1 MVSCGQTM
9 LGFDDAVSG
18 DFVKRF
24 STRTGVNARLVYGSV
39 RRFLCLCEGRGIGA
53 FWYWWRPMNRKSFTA
68 GGLAA
73 LILGWSTTLVFA
85 QQLGTA
91 ADARVMLDR
100 AIVALKS
107 NERTALSA
115 FNDQNDKRFHDRDLY
130 VFCFNMSDGKV
141 TSYSAPFLIGAD
153 VRTLTLVNDPIG
165 QRAYD
170 TVRNATEGKIAVL
183 QYKMPKPGT
192 IEPATKLSVETR
204 IGNQGCGVTY
214 YE

>member
-1 MVSCGQTM
+1 MSRES
-9 LGFDDAVSG
+9 L
-18 DFVKRF
+18 R
-24 STRTGVNARLVYGSV
+24 
-39 RRFLCLCEGRGIGA
+39 
-53 FWYWWRPMNRKSFTA
+53 
-68 GGLAA
+68 AA
-73 LILGWSTTLVFA
+73 LATIILAWSTTLLFA

-91 ADARVMLDR
+91 EEARSMLDR
-100 AIVALKS
+100 AITALKS
-107 NERTALSA
+107 NERTALNA
-115 FNDQNDKRFHDRDLY
+115 FNDQNNRQFHDRDLY

-141 TSYSAPFLIGAD
+141 TSYSAAFLIGAD

-170 TVRNATEGKIAVL
+170 TVRNAPEGKIAIL

-192 IEPATKLSVETR
+192 IEPATKLSFETR

>member
-1 MVSCGQTM
+1 M
-9 LGFDDAVSG
+9 SG
-18 DFVKRF
+18 
-24 STRTGVNARLVYGSV
+24 NA
-39 RRFLCLCEGRGIGA
+39 
-53 FWYWWRPMNRKSFTA
+53 KSFKA
-68 GGLAA
+68 ALAA
-73 LILGWSTTLVFA
+73 LALGCSTSLVFA

-91 ADARVMLDR
+91 VEARAMLDR
-100 AIVALKS
+100 AIAALKS
-107 NERTALSA
+107 NEHTALSQ
-115 FNDQNDKRFHDRDLY
+115 FNDQNNKQFHDRDLY

-141 TSYSAPFLIGAD
+141 TSYSAPFLSGAD

-170 TVRNATEGKIAVL
+170 IVRAVSEGKIAIL

-192 IEPATKLSVETR
+192 IEPATKLSFETR

>member
-1 MVSCGQTM
+1 MSRESLRV
-9 LGFDDAVSG
+9 A
-18 DFVKRF
+18 
-24 STRTGVNARLVYGSV
+24 
-39 RRFLCLCEGRGIGA
+39 
-53 FWYWWRPMNRKSFTA
+53 
-68 GGLAA
+68 LAT
-73 LILGWSTTLVFA
+73 LILAWSTTLLFA

-91 ADARVMLDR
+91 EEARSMLDR
-100 AIVALKS
+100 AITALKS
-107 NERTALSA
+107 NERTALNA
-115 FNDQNDKRFHDRDLY
+115 FNDQNNRQFHDRDLY

-141 TSYSAPFLIGAD
+141 TSYSAAFLIGAD

-170 TVRNATEGKIAVL
+170 TVRNAPEGKIAIL

-192 IEPATKLSVETR
+192 IEPATKLSFETR

>member
-1 MVSCGQTM
+1 MSRES
-9 LGFDDAVSG
+9 L
-18 DFVKRF
+18 R
-24 STRTGVNARLVYGSV
+24 
-39 RRFLCLCEGRGIGA
+39 
-53 FWYWWRPMNRKSFTA
+53 
-68 GGLAA
+68 AA
-73 LILGWSTTLVFA
+73 LATLILAWSTTFLFA

-91 ADARVMLDR
+91 EETRSMIDR
-100 AIVALKS
+100 AITALKS

-115 FNDQNDKRFHDRDLY
+115 FNDQNNRQFHDRDLY

-141 TSYSAPFLIGAD
+141 SSYSAAFLIGAD

-170 TVRNATEGKIAVL
+170 TVRNAPEGKIAIL

-192 IEPATKLSVETR
+192 IEPATKLSFETR

>member
-1 MVSCGQTM
+1 M
-9 LGFDDAVSG
+9 SG
-18 DFVKRF
+18 
-24 STRTGVNARLVYGSV
+24 NA
-39 RRFLCLCEGRGIGA
+39 
-53 FWYWWRPMNRKSFTA
+53 MKRKSFKA
-68 GGLAA
+68 ALAA
-73 LILGWSTTLVFA
+73 LALGWSTSLIFA
-85 QQLGTA
+85 QPLGTA
-91 ADARVMLDR
+91 VEARAMLDR
-100 AIVALKS
+100 AIAALKS
-107 NERTALSA
+107 NEHTALSQ
-115 FNDQNDKRFHDRDLY
+115 FNDQNNKQFHDRDLY

-170 TVRNATEGKIAVL
+170 TVRAVSEGKIAIL

-192 IEPATKLSVETR
+192 IEPATKLSFETR

>member
-1 MVSCGQTM
+1 MSRET
-9 LGFDDAVSG
+9 L
-18 DFVKRF
+18 R
-24 STRTGVNARLVYGSV
+24 
-39 RRFLCLCEGRGIGA
+39 
-53 FWYWWRPMNRKSFTA
+53 
-68 GGLAA
+68 AA
-73 LILGWSTTLVFA
+73 LATIILAWSTTLLFA

-91 ADARVMLDR
+91 AEARSMLDR
-100 AIVALKS
+100 AITALKS
-107 NERTALSA
+107 NERTALNA
-115 FNDQNDKRFHDRDLY
+115 FNDQNNRQFHDRDLY

-141 TSYSAPFLIGAD
+141 TSYSAAFLIGAD

-170 TVRNATEGKIAVL
+170 TVRNAPEGKIAIL

-192 IEPATKLSVETR
+192 IEPATKLSFETR

>member
-1 MVSCGQTM
+1 M
-9 LGFDDAVSG
+9 SG
-18 DFVKRF
+18 
-24 STRTGVNARLVYGSV
+24 NA
-39 RRFLCLCEGRGIGA
+39 
-53 FWYWWRPMNRKSFTA
+53 KSFK
-68 GGLAA
+68 AA
-73 LILGWSTTLVFA
+73 LAVLALGWSTSLVFA

-91 ADARVMLDR
+91 VEARAMLDR
-100 AIVALKS
+100 AIAALKS
-107 NERTALSA
+107 NEHTALSQ
-115 FNDQNDKRFHDRDLY
+115 FNDQNNKQFHDRDLY
-130 VFCFNMSDGKV
+130 VFCFNMSDGTV

-170 TVRNATEGKIAVL
+170 IVRAVSEGKIAIL

-192 IEPATKLSVETR
+192 IEPATKLSFETR

>member
-1 MVSCGQTM
+1 MPG
-9 LGFDDAVSG
+9 
-18 DFVKRF
+18 
-24 STRTGVNARLVYGSV
+24 STRQIGGFH
-39 RRFLCLCEGRGIGA
+39 RRVLYSKGGNVCSLCEGRCRKIDFCISGKS
-53 FWYWWRPMNRKSFTA
+53 MSRKSVR
-68 GGLAA
+68 AA
-73 LILGWSTTLVFA
+73 LASLVLGWSTTLVFA

-91 ADARVMLDR
+91 KDARAMLDQ
-100 AIVALKS
+100 AIAALKS
-107 NERTALSA
+107 NEHMALNQ
-115 FNDQNDKRFHDRDLY
+115 FNDPNNKQFHDRDLY

-170 TVRNATEGKIAVL
+170 TVRSVPEGKIAIL

-192 IEPATKLSVETR
+192 IEPATKLSFETR

-214 YE
+214 YEQ

>member
-1 MVSCGQTM
+1 M
-9 LGFDDAVSG
+9 SG
-18 DFVKRF
+18 
-24 STRTGVNARLVYGSV
+24 NA
-39 RRFLCLCEGRGIGA
+39 
-53 FWYWWRPMNRKSFTA
+53 MNRISFEA
-68 GGLAA
+68 ALAA
-73 LILGWSTTLVFA
+73 LVLGWSTSLVFA

-91 ADARVMLDR
+91 AEARAMLDR
-100 AIVALKS
+100 AIAALKS
-107 NERTALSA
+107 NEHTALSQ
-115 FNDQNDKRFHDRDLY
+115 FNDQNNKQFHDRDLY

-165 QRAYD
+165 RRAYD
-170 TVRNATEGKIAVL
+170 TVRVVSEGKIVIL

-192 IEPATKLSVETR
+192 IEPATKLSFETR

>member
-1 MVSCGQTM
+1 
-9 LGFDDAVSG
+9 
-18 DFVKRF
+18 
-24 STRTGVNARLVYGSV
+24 
-39 RRFLCLCEGRGIGA
+39 
-53 FWYWWRPMNRKSFTA
+53 MNRKLLGA
-68 GGLAA
+68 ALAA
-73 LILGWSTTLVFA
+73 LVLGWNTTLAFA

-91 ADARVMLDR
+91 KDARAMLDR
-100 AIVALKS
+100 AIAALKS
-107 NERTALSA
+107 NEHMALSQ
-115 FNDQNDKRFHDRDLY
+115 FNDQNNKQFHDRDLY

-170 TVRNATEGKIAVL
+170 TVRNAPEGKIAIL

-192 IEPATKLSVETR
+192 IEPATKLSFETR

>member
-1 MVSCGQTM
+1 VAAASE
-9 LGFDDAVSG
+9 
-18 DFVKRF
+18 RF
-24 STRTGVNARLVYGSV
+24 GTNGNA
-39 RRFLCLCEGRGIGA
+39 
-53 FWYWWRPMNRKSFTA
+53 MNRKSSRA
-68 GGLAA
+68 ALAA
-73 LILGWSTTLVFA
+73 LVLGWSTTLVFA

-91 ADARVMLDR
+91 KDARAMLDR
-100 AIVALKS
+100 AIAALKS
-107 NERTALSA
+107 NEHTALSQ
-115 FNDQNDKRFHDRDLY
+115 FNDQNNKQFHDRDLY

-153 VRTLTLVNDPIG
+153 VRTLTLVNDQIG

-170 TVRNATEGKIAVL
+170 TVRAVPEGKIAIL

-192 IEPATKLSVETR
+192 IEPATKFSFETR

>member
-1 MVSCGQTM
+1 MSRES
-9 LGFDDAVSG
+9 L
-18 DFVKRF
+18 R
-24 STRTGVNARLVYGSV
+24 
-39 RRFLCLCEGRGIGA
+39 
-53 FWYWWRPMNRKSFTA
+53 
-68 GGLAA
+68 AA
-73 LILGWSTTLVFA
+73 LATIILAWSTTLLFA

-91 ADARVMLDR
+91 EEARSMLNR
-100 AIVALKS
+100 AITALKS
-107 NERTALSA
+107 NERTALNA
-115 FNDQNDKRFHDRDLY
+115 FNDQNNRQFHDRDLY

-141 TSYSAPFLIGAD
+141 TSYSAAFLIGAD

-170 TVRNATEGKIAVL
+170 TVRNAPEGKIAIL

-192 IEPATKLSVETR
+192 IESATKLSFETR

>member
-1 MVSCGQTM
+1 VRA
-9 LGFDDAVSG
+9 AVSEKFG
-18 DFVKRF
+18 I
-24 STRTGVNARLVYGSV
+24 SGNA
-39 RRFLCLCEGRGIGA
+39 
-53 FWYWWRPMNRKSFTA
+53 MNRKSLRA
-68 GGLAA
+68 ALAA
-73 LILGWSTTLVFA
+73 LVLGWTTTLVFA

-91 ADARVMLDR
+91 KDARAMLDR
-100 AIVALKS
+100 AIAALKS
-107 NERTALSA
+107 NEHTALSQ
-115 FNDQNDKRFHDRDLY
+115 FNDQNNRQFHDRDLY

-153 VRTLTLVNDPIG
+153 VRTLMLVNDPIG

-170 TVRNATEGKIAVL
+170 TVRNAPEGKIAIL

-192 IEPATKLSVETR
+192 IEPATKLSFETR